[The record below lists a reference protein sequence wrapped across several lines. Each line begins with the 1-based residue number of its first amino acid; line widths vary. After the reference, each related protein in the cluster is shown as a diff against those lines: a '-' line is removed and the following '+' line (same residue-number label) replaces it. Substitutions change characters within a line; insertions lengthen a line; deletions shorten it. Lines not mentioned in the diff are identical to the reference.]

1 MTLKDL
7 QDDVY
12 SLGYETVK
20 HPDDFFINAANR
32 ALRIIF
38 CNNRYKKTVRIHA
51 RYPETS
57 LYAPITH
64 YKADPVTLP
73 VKGRGYSLR
82 VCGKGSFT
90 VSDSLGDRKYDFD
103 SDDTLFRGFIDGD
116 ASIRFEGTLPY
127 DVIDLS
133 VYSEVLSD
141 RIDDIPDGS
150 GNICFDFSERADF
163 LSFAGEPHDASG
175 STVSDAQISG
185 SVLTVN
191 ARAIADLYV
200 GYFRAPRKIYE
211 DMDAE
216 IDIPPSAESQLSL
229 LCASF
234 LWRDSDVTLA
244 DHYLELYRE
253 LSSQKSSPSTKGAEY
268 LIIDGWA

>member
-12 SLGYETVK
+12 SLGYESVK

-32 ALRIIF
+32 SLRIIF
-38 CNNRYKKTVRIHA
+38 CKNEYKKTVRVHT

-64 YKADPVTLP
+64 YRTAPVTLP
-73 VKGRGYSLR
+73 VKGRAYSLR
-82 VCGKGSFT
+82 ACGKGIIT
-90 VSDSLGDRKYDFD
+90 VSDSIGERKHEFD
-103 SDDTLFRGFIDGD
+103 GEDTLIRGFISGD
-116 ASIRFEGTLPY
+116 ARIRLEGSLPY
-127 DVIDLS
+127 DVIDLC
-133 VYSEVLSD
+133 VYSELLSD
-141 RIDDIPDGS
+141 RLEDIPDGS
-150 GNICFDFSERADF
+150 GTVKFDFSERADF
-163 LSFAGEPHDASG
+163 LSFSGEPRDASG
-175 STVSDAQISG
+175 ATVSDALING

-191 ARAIADLYV
+191 ARSTTDLYV
-200 GYFRAPRKIYE
+200 SYLIAPRRIS
-211 DMDAE
+211 DDINAE

-234 LWRDSDVTLA
+234 LWRDSDASLA

-253 LSSQKSSPSTKGAEY
+253 LSSPKSESATKSAEY